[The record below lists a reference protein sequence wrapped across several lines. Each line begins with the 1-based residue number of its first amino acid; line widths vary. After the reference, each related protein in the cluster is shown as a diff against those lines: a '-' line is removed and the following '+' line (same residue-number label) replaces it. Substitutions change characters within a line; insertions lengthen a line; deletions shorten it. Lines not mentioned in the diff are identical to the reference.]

1 MANGVSTRSQA
12 ATETASSGPSARA
25 TDQRIL
31 DVATVLFYEKGYHAT
46 TMREVAAGV
55 GIKAGSLYNHFPSK
69 EELLFQI
76 AEGVMQNLLAGGR
89 EAVAVGPE
97 PRDQLRALVRAHVVY
112 HAEQR
117 FQAKVADDQLNALGP
132 ERRAAV
138 VAVRDAYE
146 QLWRDVLDAGR
157 AAHGW
162 VVPDTPVVT
171 FAITTMC
178 TAVDVWYREDG
189 RLTPSE
195 IADLYEELALGALGA
210 NAGPADAAA
219 QPRSFSLAG
228 S

>member
-1 MANGVSTRSQA
+1 MANGMSTRSQA
-12 ATETASSGPSARA
+12 ATETAPSGPSARP

-55 GIKAGSLYNHFPSK
+55 GIKAGSLYNHFASK
-69 EELLFQI
+69 EELFFQI
-76 AEGVMQNLLAGGR
+76 AEGVMQTLLAAGR

-97 PRDQLRALVRAHVVY
+97 PRDQLRALVRAHVLY

-117 FQAKVADDQLNALGP
+117 FRAKVADDQLNALGP

-138 VAVRDAYE
+138 VAVRDGYE
-146 QLWRDVLDAGR
+146 RLWREVIDTGR

-171 FAITTMC
+171 F
-178 TAVDVWYREDG
+178 
-189 RLTPSE
+189 
-195 IADLYEELALGALGA
+195 
-210 NAGPADAAA
+210 
-219 QPRSFSLAG
+219 
-228 S
+228 

>member
-1 MANGVSTRSQA
+1 MANAVSTRSQA
-12 ATETASSGPSARA
+12 GTEKAPSETSAA
-25 TDQRIL
+25 PTEQRIL

-55 GIKAGSLYNHFPSK
+55 GVKAGSLYNHFPSK
-69 EELLFQI
+69 EALFFQI
-76 AEGVMQNLLAGGR
+76 AEGVMQNLLAVGR
-89 EAVAVGPE
+89 DAVAAAPE

-117 FQAKVADDQLNALGP
+117 FRAKVADDQLNALGP

-138 VAVRDAYE
+138 VAVRNVYE
-146 QLWRDVLDAGR
+146 QLWRDALDAGR

-178 TAVDVWYREDG
+178 TAVDVWYRENG
-189 RLTPSE
+189 RLTPSDV
-195 IADLYEELALGALGA
+195 ADVYEKLVLGALE
-210 NAGPADAAA
+210 
-219 QPRSFSLAG
+219 PRSQTG
-228 S
+228 

>member
-1 MANGVSTRSQA
+1 MVDVVSTQSPRASA
-12 ATETASSGPSARA
+12 PRTE
-25 TDQRIL
+25 RIL

-69 EELLFQI
+69 EELLFRI
-76 AEGVMQNLLAGGR
+76 AEGVMRDLLAAGR
-89 EAVAVGPE
+89 EAVAAAPD
-97 PRDQLRALVRAHVVY
+97 PRGRLRALVRAHVVY
-112 HAEQR
+112 HADQR
-117 FQAKVADDQLNALGP
+117 FRAKVADDQLNALEP

-178 TAVDVWYREDG
+178 TAVDVWYRENG
-189 RLTPSE
+189 RLTPSDV
-195 IADLYEELALGALGA
+195 ADVYEQLVLGALERGA
-210 NAGPADAAA
+210 RG
-219 QPRSFSLAG
+219 G
-228 S
+228 

>member
-1 MANGVSTRSQA
+1 MANAVSTRSQA
-12 ATETASSGPSARA
+12 GTEIPPTRTSAA
-25 TDQRIL
+25 PTEQRIL

-69 EELLFQI
+69 EELFFQI
-76 AEGVMQNLLAGGR
+76 AEGVMQYLLATGC
-89 EAVAVGPE
+89 EAVAAAPE

-117 FQAKVADDQLNALGP
+117 FRAKVADDQLNALGP

-178 TAVDVWYREDG
+178 TGVDVWYRENG
-189 RLTPSE
+189 RLTPSQV
-195 IADLYEELALGALGA
+195 ADVYEELVLGALEPPPQ
-210 NAGPADAAA
+210 AG
-219 QPRSFSLAG
+219 
-228 S
+228 

>member
-1 MANGVSTRSQA
+1 MANVVSTRSRA
-12 ATETASSGPSARA
+12 RTETAPSGTSAAR
-25 TDQRIL
+25 TEQRIL

-69 EELLFQI
+69 EELFFQI
-76 AEGVMQNLLAGGR
+76 AEGVMQNLLAAGR
-89 EAVAVGPE
+89 EAVAAEPE

-117 FQAKVADDQLNALGP
+117 FRAKVADDQLNALGP
-132 ERRAAV
+132 DRRAAV

-157 AAHGW
+157 TAHGW

-178 TAVDVWYREDG
+178 TAVDVWYRENG
-189 RLTPSE
+189 RLTASDV
-195 IADLYEELALGALGA
+195 ADVYEELVLGALERRPQ
-210 NAGPADAAA
+210 AG
-219 QPRSFSLAG
+219 
-228 S
+228 

>member
-1 MANGVSTRSQA
+1 MVDVVSTDSQPG
-12 ATETASSGPSARA
+12 TETAPSRA
-25 TDQRIL
+25 TAPRTEQRIL

-69 EELLFQI
+69 EELLFRI
-76 AEGVMQNLLAGGR
+76 AEGVMQDLLAAGR
-89 EAVAVGPE
+89 EAVAAAPE
-97 PRDQLRALVRAHVVY
+97 PRDRLRALVRAHVVY

-117 FQAKVADDQLNALGP
+117 FRAKVADDQLNALEP

-138 VAVRDAYE
+138 VVVRDAYE
-146 QLWRDVLDAGR
+146 RLWRDVLDAGR

-178 TAVDVWYREDG
+178 TAVDVWYRENG
-189 RLTPSE
+189 RLMPSDV
-195 IADLYEELALGALGA
+195 ADVYEELVLGALERRPQG
-210 NAGPADAAA
+210 G
-219 QPRSFSLAG
+219 
-228 S
+228 

>member
-1 MANGVSTRSQA
+1 MANVVSNRSKAGTEAPPTRTSA
-12 ATETASSGPSARA
+12 ASTE
-25 TDQRIL
+25 QRIL
-31 DVATVLFYEKGYHAT
+31 DVATVLFCEKGYHAT

-55 GIKAGSLYNHFPSK
+55 GIKAGSLYNHIPSK
-69 EELLFQI
+69 EELFFQI
-76 AEGVMQNLLAGGR
+76 AEGVMQNLLAAGR
-89 EAVAVGPE
+89 EAVAAAPE

-117 FQAKVADDQLNALGP
+117 FRAKVADDQLNALGP

-146 QLWRDVLDAGR
+146 QLWRDVLDGGR

-178 TAVDVWYREDG
+178 TAVDVWYRENG
-189 RLTPSE
+189 RLSPSDV
-195 IADLYEELALGALGA
+195 ADVYEELVLGALEPRPQ
-210 NAGPADAAA
+210 AG
-219 QPRSFSLAG
+219 
-228 S
+228 